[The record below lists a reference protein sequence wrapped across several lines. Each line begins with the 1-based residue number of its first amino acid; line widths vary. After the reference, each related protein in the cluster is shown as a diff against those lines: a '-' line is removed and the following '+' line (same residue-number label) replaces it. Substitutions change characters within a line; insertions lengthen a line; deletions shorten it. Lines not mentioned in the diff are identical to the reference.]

1 MAVNKCIFIGYM
13 GADPALTYLPDGRG
27 VVNFSIACGERWK
40 DKAGEVQE
48 RTEWIRCVGFG
59 RRAEVISEY
68 FSKGSQI
75 YIEGKMRT
83 REYEKDGV
91 KHWATEIVI
100 DNFEFCGQRSCGNDA
115 KAQQQAAAYG
125 QQSAQR
131 PVKPVQ
137 QTDNFGDSYDDSG
150 IPF

>member
-1 MAVNKCIFIGYM
+1 MAVNKCIFMGHM

-40 DKAGEVQE
+40 DKATGEVKE

-75 YIEGKMRT
+75 YVEGKMRT

-100 DNFEFCGQRSCGNDA
+100 DNFDFCGQRSGGNEA

-125 QQSAQR
+125 RQPAQQR
-131 PVKPVQ
+131 
-137 QTDNFGDSYDDSG
+137 DNFDEYEDD
-150 IPF
+150 IPFS

>member
-1 MAVNKCIFIGYM
+1 MAVNKCIFIGNM

-40 DKAGEVQE
+40 DKNGEVQE

-100 DNFEFCGQRSCGNDA
+100 DNFEFCGQRSGGSDA

-125 QQSAQR
+125 QQSAQQ
-131 PVKPVQ
+131 PVGANSSQPANYN
-137 QTDNFGDSYDDSG
+137 DFDDD